1 MVAQPFVIFGTS
13 HIFTLLFIIAIAFL
27 IPVSI
32 KNRKYEDK
40 IFIAK
45 IIGFLAILLE
55 LIKPFIWHYSM
66 EFAWIELIPIHMCNL
81 STFFIGI
88 FLLTEKRLFFEV
100 SFFWGIGGGLNA
112 LLTPDIPNNF
122 PDPQFILF
130 FIGHGFLMIAIAYA
144 SISLKNRP
152 TLKSVKNGIY
162 FSLMSLPLIYIIN
175 ELLGPEANYWY
186 LASKPEGD
194 SIFNLLP
201 DPPMHIPALIII
213 GVMLFFAI
221 YSPYWL
227 FDRFK
232 KGGVE

>member
-162 FSLMSLPLIYIIN
+162 FSLMSLPVIYIIN
-175 ELLGPEANYWY
+175 ELIGPEVNYWY

-232 KGGVE
+232 KEGVE